1 MFERLDEK
9 LKAALAAV
17 QKPGRYTGGEP
28 GCVYK
33 EKEKLDLRFAFC
45 FPDTY
50 EVGMSFLGMKILYE
64 ILNKRDNIWCE
75 RVFMPWVD
83 MKEQMQQRDIPLYAL
98 ESKDPLGMFDVVGF
112 TLQYELSYTNI
123 LAMLDL
129 AHIPFYAKDRGE
141 DAPFIVAGG
150 PCVCNAEPLADF
162 FDLMMLG
169 EGEVQLPDVCDTIIQ
184 GRRGAHQ
191 TGDIKAPVPY
201 RRRLRARV
209 LRCVLSAR
217 RPRGSHHGERRRAG
231 RGAQGHHSGYEQPA
245 SAGEFCGADDRCGA
259 RPRADRS
266 AARLRA
272 GLPFLSGGLHLSS
285 HA

>member
-75 RVFMPWVD
+75 RVFMPWMD

-169 EGEVQLPDVCDTIIQ
+169 GGEGQLPDV
-184 GRRGAHQ
+184 
-191 TGDIKAPVPY
+191 
-201 RRRLRARV
+201 
-209 LRCVLSAR
+209 
-217 RPRGSHHGERRRAG
+217 
-231 RGAQGHHSGYEQPA
+231 
-245 SAGEFCGADDRCGA
+245 
-259 RPRADRS
+259 
-266 AARLRA
+266 
-272 GLPFLSGGLHLSS
+272 
-285 HA
+285 